1 MIEEL
6 LGFRAPSE
14 DEEEKRVVVKRL
26 VLDVVKPHNPS
37 IVDIAEGLSELKNVT
52 KVDIEVKDY
61 DSNIERL
68 KLVIEGEGLDYDEIV
83 KVIRYYG
90 GNVASLDGVTVH
102 SYKREEKG

>member
-1 MIEEL
+1 M
-6 LGFRAPSE
+6 LGFRAQSSE
-14 DEEEKRVVVKRL
+14 DDDEEERKVVVKRL

-68 KLVIEGEGLDYDEIV
+68 KLVIEGEGLDYDDIV

-102 SYKREEKG
+102 SYGREEGEE